1 MHDFIGKWRITSMD
15 LWSQDM
21 VDMNELGNFDFYEN
35 NQGPFV
41 FCAVEGWLDVRVSE
55 RIPEMEFSWEGAD
68 SSKHVCGRGKIEFE
82 TPFIGYGTLFIHNGD
97 ESNFKIELMQRR

>member
-35 NQGPFV
+35 NQGRFV
-41 FCAVEGWLDVRVSE
+41 FCAFEGWLDV
-55 RIPEMEFSWEGAD
+55 
-68 SSKHVCGRGKIEFE
+68 
-82 TPFIGYGTLFIHNGD
+82 
-97 ESNFKIELMQRR
+97 